1 MESSIKTG
9 IAFGMTSGVITTLG
23 VIIGLSAATNL
34 RLAVIG
40 GILTIAISDAFSDA
54 LGIHISQESSK
65 RNNHKQIWEATISTF
80 LAKLIVALTFLLP
93 ILFFPLEVAIKI
105 NLAWGL
111 ILIVIFNYYLAKS
124 RNESPSKTI
133 SGHLG
138 VAILVIIITY
148 YVGKLISMYF

>member
-133 SGHLG
+133 AEHLG

-148 YVGKLISMYF
+148 YVGKLISIYF

>member
-1 MESSIKTG
+1 MDSFVKTG

-40 GILTIAISDAFSDA
+40 GILTVAISDAFSDA

-80 LAKLIVALTFLLP
+80 LAKLIVALTFLVP
-93 ILFFPLEVAIKI
+93 ILFFPLQVAIKI